1 MRLISLHQ
9 IKDAVHMQNS
19 AYMDRSVPPYINAR
33 SVPRCA
39 DNINNRF
46 DSAQYLRRI
55 NDLNLGKRCSI
66 LPTVKHI
73 FQQHKN
79 RLGVRV
85 YVLSDLHTDYPAN
98 MAWVQRLSTTT
109 YKRDIL
115 IVAGDVAEKFE
126 NFVLTMFFLK
136 ERFRYVFFVPGN
148 HDVWCRSKQEPYVDS
163 VEKLDALMQACSDLG
178 VATEPKIIDGVGI
191 IPLFSWYHQSFDK
204 ERDITDLRILS
215 LEMACK
221 DFHACKWPSTLSS
234 SDLSLARYFD
244 EMNFKHFEM
253 IREIQ
258 ETSWQVITFSHF
270 LPRPELCPEKRMLF
284 YPNLPKVIGSDLLEV
299 WLRKIHGPNGN
310 PSACHIFGHTH
321 FCWDSILDGVRYIQ
335 APLAYPR
342 ERKRRMNGG
351 EEWLPFCIYD
361 SCTGGLQNNFLP
373 CYWSDYYRFQERE
386 PQNTELAPWVA
397 KFYHRTKQQ

>member
-284 YPNLPKVIGSDLLEV
+284 YPNLPKVIGSDFLEV

>member
-1 MRLISLHQ
+1 
-9 IKDAVHMQNS
+9 
-19 AYMDRSVPPYINAR
+19 
-33 SVPRCA
+33 
-39 DNINNRF
+39 
-46 DSAQYLRRI
+46 
-55 NDLNLGKRCSI
+55 
-66 LPTVKHI
+66 
-73 FQQHKN
+73 
-79 RLGVRV
+79 
-85 YVLSDLHTDYPAN
+85 
-98 MAWVQRLSTTT
+98 
-109 YKRDIL
+109 
-115 IVAGDVAEKFE
+115 
-126 NFVLTMFFLK
+126 
-136 ERFRYVFFVPGN
+136 
-148 HDVWCRSKQEPYVDS
+148 
-163 VEKLDALMQACSDLG
+163 MQACSDLG

>member
-1 MRLISLHQ
+1 MRSIWSHQ
-9 IKDAVHMQNS
+9 INDALDMQNS
-19 AYMDRSVPPYINAR
+19 AYMDCSVPPCINAR
-33 SVPRCA
+33 SASTCT
-39 DNINNRF
+39 DNIKKRF
-46 DSAQYLRRI
+46 VSAQYLKRI
-55 NDLNLGKRCSI
+55 NDLNLGRRCSI
-66 LPTVKHI
+66 LPTAKHI
-73 FQQHKN
+73 IQQHKS

-148 HDVWCRSKQEPYVDS
+148 HDVWCRRKQEPYVDS
-163 VEKLDALMQACSDLG
+163 VEKLGALMEACSDLE

-191 IPLFSWYHQSFDK
+191 IPLFSWYHQ
-204 ERDITDLRILS
+204 
-215 LEMACK
+215 ACK

-244 EMNFKHFEM
+244 EMNFKQFEV
-253 IREIQ
+253 IQEIQ
-258 ETSWQVITFSHF
+258 ETSCQVITFSHF
-270 LPRPELCPEKRMLF
+270 LPRSELCPEKRMLF
-284 YPNLPKVIGSDLLEV
+284 YPNLPKVIGSDFLEV

-310 PSACHIFGHTH
+310 PSACHVFGHTH
-321 FCWDSILDGVRYIQ
+321 FCWDSVLDGIRYIQ

-361 SCTGGLQNNFLP
+361 SCTGGLQNESLP
-373 CYWSDYYRFQERE
+373 CYWSEYYRIQKRE
-386 PQNTELAPWVA
+386 PQNTELAPWVS
-397 KFYHRTKQQ
+397 KFYYRTKQQ